1 GGRGDHE
8 LRRCGRLCALGRH
21 RGRSR
26 RAGRPRHALEP
37 SRQLRGQRRR
47 LRQVDGE
54 PADAHRGRDP
64 DHLPR
69 ARHPLRELA
78 ASADH
83 PLDAA
88 LGRARCPDRAAGD
101 RPAVHG
107 HRADR
112 RVPADRDR
120 EEERHPGD
128 RLRAGRAAQ
137 CRARRRP
144 PVARHGDLPRVP
156 AAGAPD
162 PDDHRRRRAGRG
174 PAGAGL
180 GRRRGTAPTAGR
192 GGRGRPHA
200 QPAAHA
206 LQHAG
211 RVPRPRA
218 AANPAARPARCGR
231 PGPFRH
237 GKSRMNRLLL
247 PLAGMVAAL
256 AGCAVT
262 DTPPPPP
269 VEAPAAFRH
278 APELPVVAREPVRL
292 PPADEWWRSFADPE
306 LDRLAQLVAE
316 RNEDIRAAAAR
327 VAQARAILA
336 AQRSRLWPS
345 VGASAGA
352 ARSDAGRNARPGT
365 RYSLGADASWEV
377 DLWGRL
383 SRAVALGE
391 EGLAASVADEAALR
405 LSVQA
410 MLVETYLQL
419 RGVERRESLLDDSVR
434 IAHRLLELSQ
444 VRYEAGVVDRADVL
458 QAQTQLANVE
468 AQRSELRI
476 ARAQLEHALALLS
489 GLPPSEF
496 AITPTATLPAAP
508 SLPSLLPA
516 QVLERRPDIA
526 AARHRV
532 VAAHAAIGL
541 AESAHLPSLN
551 LSASAGFA
559 GSELGSL
566 VGAPA
571 LAWSLGAALAQT
583 LFDGGQRAAAT

>member
-1 GGRGDHE
+1 
-8 LRRCGRLCALGRH
+8 
-21 RGRSR
+21 
-26 RAGRPRHALEP
+26 
-37 SRQLRGQRRR
+37 
-47 LRQVDGE
+47 
-54 PADAHRGRDP
+54 
-64 DHLPR
+64 
-69 ARHPLRELA
+69 
-78 ASADH
+78 
-83 PLDAA
+83 
-88 LGRARCPDRAAGD
+88 
-101 RPAVHG
+101 
-107 HRADR
+107 
-112 RVPADRDR
+112 
-120 EEERHPGD
+120 
-128 RLRAGRAAQ
+128 
-137 CRARRRP
+137 
-144 PVARHGDLPRVP
+144 
-156 AAGAPD
+156 
-162 PDDHRRRRAGRG
+162 
-174 PAGAGL
+174 
-180 GRRRGTAPTAGR
+180 
-192 GGRGRPHA
+192 
-200 QPAAHA
+200 
-206 LQHAG
+206 
-211 RVPRPRA
+211 
-218 AANPAARPARCGR
+218 
-231 PGPFRH
+231 
-237 GKSRMNRLLL
+237 MNRLLL

-583 LFDGGQRAAAT
+583 LFDGGQRAAATDQARAEAEEAVAAYRGLVLRTLVEVEDNLVAVAQLHQQAALQEVALESARRTLDIVEAQYREGTVSFLNVATAQSQLQGAEIALSDARLRLLLATAGLLKNAGGRWEVPVGSR